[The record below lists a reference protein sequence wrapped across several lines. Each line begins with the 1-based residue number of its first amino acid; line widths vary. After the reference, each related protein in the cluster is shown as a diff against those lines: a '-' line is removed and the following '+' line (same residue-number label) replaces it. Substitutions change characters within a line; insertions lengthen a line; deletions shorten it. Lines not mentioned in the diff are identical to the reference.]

1 MLFLYCLTC
10 STLATRRS
18 AAVDGRRERGQA
30 TAEYAL
36 VLLGAAAVAI
46 VFAAWAA
53 RSGKIA
59 QLFDKIFDLLLS
71 RAG

>member
-1 MLFLYCLTC
+1 MLCLYCFITSL
-10 STLATRRS
+10 LLTRRS
-18 AAVDGRRERGQA
+18 AAQGDRRQQGQA

-53 RSGKIA
+53 RSGKIG
-59 QLFDKIFDLLLS
+59 QLFDKVFDLLLD

>member
-1 MLFLYCLTC
+1 MFDLYCFIQSVLVV
-10 STLATRRS
+10 RRE
-18 AAVDGRRERGQA
+18 VVRQGRERGQA

-59 QLFDKIFDLLLS
+59 ELFDKVFDLLLD
-71 RAG
+71 RAK

>member
-1 MLFLYCLTC
+1 MLDLYCFIQ
-10 STLATRRS
+10 SVLA
-18 AAVDGRRERGQA
+18 VRREAFRRRQDRGQA

-59 QLFDKIFDLLLS
+59 ELFDKVFDLLLD
-71 RAG
+71 RAT

>member
-1 MLFLYCLTC
+1 MLDLYSFIRSVLVVRRA
-10 STLATRRS
+10 ATRH
-18 AAVDGRRERGQA
+18 DPERGQA

-53 RSGKIA
+53 RSGKVA
-59 QLFDKIFDLLLS
+59 QLFDEVFDLLLD
-71 RAG
+71 RAT